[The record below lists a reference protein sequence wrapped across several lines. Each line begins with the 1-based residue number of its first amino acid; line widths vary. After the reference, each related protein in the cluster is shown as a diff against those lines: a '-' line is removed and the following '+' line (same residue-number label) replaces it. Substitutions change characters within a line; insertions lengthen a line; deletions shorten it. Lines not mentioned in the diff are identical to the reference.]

1 MKLSLKTL
9 KENKDFFTSK
19 GYKVPEF
26 DIESVTKNTHER
38 PTWIHFGA
46 GNIFKIF
53 QGGLCQELLNKGE
66 MDTGIVVCETFNPA
80 IVEQVFKP
88 YDNLFVGV
96 SLKGSGEIQ
105 KEIIGSI
112 VEAITKDD
120 MDRIIEIVQKDSLQ
134 MLSMTITEKGYRI
147 KDANGELFPYVVEDM
162 ANFGSDQKSLMGL
175 IAFLCYKRF
184 EAGKKPLTLV
194 SLDNLSHNGDFLQAA
209 VCEFAKAWSDK
220 GSVPSEFVD
229 YVNDKSKL
237 SFTWSMI
244 DKITPA
250 PNQKIADMLTADD
263 VEGMQPLQI
272 GGGNMAAFVNA
283 EELGYLA
290 IEDAFVN
297 GRPPLDKV
305 GVMIADRDTID
316 RIEKMKV
323 CTCLN
328 PLHTV
333 LAVYGCLLG
342 YNLISAEMKDAA
354 LVSLIKK
361 IGYDEA
367 LPVVVSADIL
377 DPKKFIDEVINERL
391 PNPYIPDMP
400 QRIAMDTSLKVP
412 VRFGETIKSYIE
424 DSSKDVKSLKYIPLF
439 VAGWLRYLM
448 GIDDA
453 GNVMECSSDP
463 RLDELSAHVKD
474 IKLGDSDV
482 FEKIKPIITDKSLFG
497 VDLCEVG
504 LDKLVLEYFQM
515 LIADKNAV
523 RQTLDK
529 LMS

>member
-1 MKLSLKTL
+1 M
-9 KENKDFFTSK
+9 
-19 GYKVPEF
+19 
-26 DIESVTKNTHER
+26 
-38 PTWIHFGA
+38 
-46 GNIFKIF
+46 
-53 QGGLCQELLNKGE
+53 NKGE
-66 MDTGIVVCETFNPA
+66 IDTGIVVCETFNPA
-80 IVEQVFKP
+80 IIDQVFKP

-112 VEAITKDD
+112 VEAITKAD
-120 MDRIIEIVQKDSLQ
+120 MDRIIEIMQNDSLQ
-134 MLSMTITEKGYRI
+134 MASMTITEKGYRI
-147 KDANGELFPYVVEDM
+147 KDANGQLFPDVVSDM
-162 ANFGSDQKSLMGL
+162 DNFGAGQKTLMGL

-184 EAGKKPLTLV
+184 EAGAKPLTLV
-194 SLDNLSHNGDFLQAA
+194 SLDNLSHNGDFLKAA
-209 VCEFAKAWSDK
+209 VAEFATAWANK
-220 GSVPSEFVD
+220 GSVPKEFCD

-250 PNQKIADMLTADD
+250 PNQKIADILTADD
-263 VEGMQPLQI
+263 VEDMQPLQI

-333 LAVYGCLLG
+333 LAVFGCLLN
-342 YNLISAEMKDAA
+342 YNLISEEMKDAA
-354 LVSLIKK
+354 LVTLIKK

-377 DPKKFIDEVINERL
+377 DPKQFIDEVINNRL

-424 DSSKDVKSLKYIPLF
+424 DSSKDVMSLKYIPLF

-453 GNVMECSSDP
+453 GNAMECSSDP
-463 RLDELSAHVKD
+463 RLDELSAHVKG

-515 LIADKNAV
+515 LIKDKNAV